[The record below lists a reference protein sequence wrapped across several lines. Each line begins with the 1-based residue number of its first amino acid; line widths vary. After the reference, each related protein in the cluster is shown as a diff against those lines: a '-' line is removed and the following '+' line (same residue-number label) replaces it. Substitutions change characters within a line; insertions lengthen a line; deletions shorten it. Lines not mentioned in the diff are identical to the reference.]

1 MRARDQVLQRVR
13 AALGR
18 TAGQPA
24 PPIPLVRI
32 DPPSRSLEER
42 LESFQQSLETLTGKV
57 YRAQSREEAR
67 EIVASLTFGKT
78 AVASGAAILCDCG
91 IITLPQIQREF
102 ADAGAMRNALAVA
115 DFGITGADYGLADTG
130 SLVMLSSPTEARLV
144 SLLPPVHI
152 ALLPKDRKSVV

>member
-1 MRARDQVLQRVR
+1 MRGGPIRRGARQRGIRRMRARDQVLQRVR

-24 PPIPLVRI
+24 PPIPPVRI

-42 LESFQQSLETLTGKV
+42 LGSFQRSLETLTGKV

-78 AVASGAAILCDCG
+78 AVASGATILRDCG
-91 IITLPQIQREF
+91 ITTLPQVQSEF
-102 ADAGAMRNALAVA
+102 ADAGAMRNALAVS
-115 DFGITGADYGLADTG
+115 DFGITAADYGLAAPG
-130 SLVMLSSPTEARLV
+130 SLVMLSSPTAARLV
-144 SLLPPVHI
+144 
-152 ALLPKDRKSVV
+152 